1 MAEEHLPAAV
11 VEQIRQELLR
21 EYPEMEGAEM
31 SVTPCR
37 PFPHTSDVAAKVG
50 AYAPEEPAEIQHI
63 VTLRKDVPAEDG
75 IIIPL
80 ILRVTVDAQGRIIK
94 ERRGRS

>member
-1 MAEEHLPAAV
+1 MAEEILPAAV

-31 SVTPCR
+31 VITPCR
-37 PFPHTSDVAAKVG
+37 ASPHLPDVMAKVG
-50 AYAPEEPAEIQHI
+50 LPAASEPAETQHI
-63 VTLRKDVPAEDG
+63 ITLRKDVPAEDG
-75 IIIPL
+75 VTIPL

-94 ERRGRS
+94 ERRGR